1 MEKEYNKYLWS
12 PKQPRVYGISPLT
25 ISGTPMPEEDVAT
38 SLKVENSQQRFQ
50 QNPIVKRS
58 EQWEAQQKQREE
70 EIAASKKWLELHPE
84 DESDSPYTILERG
97 KHQAIVDGKD
107 PSYYEKMIDDG
118 KQFTKGALGVLS
130 LPYLGAAT
138 AGAYGYGASLGARG
152 LFAGQGIY
160 GLANKDGVRKTY
172 NLTKDAIKGTGSWG
186 DAAKS
191 AGGDALNLAMII
203 PGTKF
208 LTNVARAGYKPA
220 IAADAINLATRTTK
234 LPATEPLLNV
244 GWAPKQTIGVTRAG
258 EYDKMFYPNRYDVVH
273 GNANPFG
280 VWLQGKV
287 GTSKPGL
294 KAQIAR
300 DVMANRPAQ
309 YRGTVTL
316 GKPIASVGEVSDRD
330 ALSRIIEGTGADGII
345 YNNVYD
351 NGFNNN
357 QVIHSFVK
365 PELVDINKPAVV
377 KYYGPTM
384 GKSFAAKSN
393 PNLID
398 LDTWGMPEY
407 NQLAK
412 KYGYK
417 DWREMILSDKG
428 DYNQEYKTLIKDQ
441 IRRIQADPQYN
452 GKTIVVSNASLLKPD
467 SGITF
472 ANTPLIP
479 ERGILAFRNHQ
490 RHPWESIEHGKQW
503 WDSLQQKGT
512 PLTIDNR
519 FISDIELTPGNTT
532 LFNTSFSPKG
542 KTSYAFFER
551 PSKLSEAE
559 RLGIP
564 KHERDWDY
572 QFFKSI
578 KEENPALTSY
588 IRAKHF
594 AEQSADNKLT
604 SLFFPKGRILDGDML
619 VSTDD
624 NLFKYYQNNK
634 KGLPI
639 KLTHKSPNDFY
650 VFDYTRQSKYPDG
663 HFFFS
668 MHNRPQ
674 FGKGKI
680 SKDFYIYDKNIKP
693 ISEYAGDD
701 MHRIN
706 KNTGN
711 YLLQELDS
719 YSANSALIQ
728 DAIHNKTPHTIYGYD
743 SGSNFTE
750 GMYEF
755 AVPRNTQM
763 KLVDPITYDDNGHI
777 IKLSKRDNFKNP
789 DFRYKQGGILKRV
802 ESGKSGIHIK
812 PENRGKFTALKKRTG
827 KSSTWYKEHGTP
839 AQKKMAVFAL
849 NAKKWKHK

>member
-1 MEKEYNKYLWS
+1 MGNK
-12 PKQPRVYGISPLT
+12 
-25 ISGTPMPEEDVAT
+25 
-38 SLKVENSQQRFQ
+38 
-50 QNPIVKRS
+50 
-58 EQWEAQQKQREE
+58 KQRIIPAHYSWNSSIFTRGVVDPIKRKLGWVDENE
-70 EIAASKKWLELHPE
+70 RPVLLKESATGQELDRMKE
-84 DESDSPYTILERG
+84 
-97 KHQAIVDGKD
+97 
-107 PSYYEKMIDDG
+107 
-118 KQFTKGALGVLS
+118 
-130 LPYLGAAT
+130 T
-138 AGAYGYGASLGARG
+138 A
-152 LFAGQGIY
+152 
-160 GLANKDGVRKTY
+160 
-172 NLTKDAIKGTGSWG
+172 KGTGKLVATGLAFGNPVTTSTVMAPLITG
-186 DAAKS
+186 SQAYFMTEGLKDAYDRVTSPNKTAADGAMVALDVAGAVPAFSAIRNGAKYVLPTAAKTV
-191 AGGDALNLAMII
+191 APAL
-203 PGTKF
+203 
-208 LTNVARAGYKPA
+208 
-220 IAADAINLATRTTK
+220 IAKQISKTK

-258 EYDKMFYPNRYDVVH
+258 EYDNMFYPNRYDVVH

-287 GTSKPGL
+287 GTPKPGL

-300 DVMANRPAQ
+300 NVMANRPAQ

-479 ERGILAFRNHQ
+479 ERSILAFRNHQ

-542 KTSYAFFER
+542 RTSYAFFER

-564 KHERDWDY
+564 KHERNWDY

-578 KEENPALTSY
+578 KERNPALTSY
-588 IRAKHF
+588 IRTKHF
-594 AEQSADNKLT
+594 AEQSTDNKLT
-604 SLFFPKGRILDGDML
+604 SSFFPKGRTLDEDMWF
-619 VSTDD
+619 SADD
-624 NLFKYYQNNK
+624 NLWKYYQNNK
-634 KGLPI
+634 KDLPI
-639 KLTHKSPNDFY
+639 KMTHKSPNDFY

-668 MHNRPQ
+668 MHDRPQ

-693 ISEYAGDD
+693 ISEYTGDD
-701 MHRIN
+701 LHIID

-711 YLLQELDS
+711 YLLRELDS
-719 YSANSALIQ
+719 NSANSALLQ
-728 DAIHNKTPHTIYGYD
+728 DAVHNKTPNTIYGYD
-743 SGSNFTE
+743 SGSNFVE

-763 KLVDPITYDDNGHI
+763 KLVDPITYDNNGHI

-849 NAKKWKHK
+849 NARKWKHK

>member
-1 MEKEYNKYLWS
+1 MGNKKQRIIPAHYSWNSSIFTRGVVDPIKRKLGWVDENERPISLKESATGQELDRMKETAKDAGKLVATGLAFSNPVTASTAMAPLITGSQAYFMTEGLKDAYDRVTSPNKTAADGAMVAL
-12 PKQPRVYGISPLT
+12 
-25 ISGTPMPEEDVAT
+25 DVAGAVPAF
-38 SLKVENSQQRFQ
+38 S
-50 QNPIVKRS
+50 
-58 EQWEAQQKQREE
+58 
-70 EIAASKKWLELHPE
+70 
-84 DESDSPYTILERG
+84 
-97 KHQAIVDGKD
+97 AIRN
-107 PSYYEKMIDDG
+107 
-118 KQFTKGALGVLS
+118 GAKYVL
-130 LPYLGAAT
+130 PT
-138 AGAYGYGASLGARG
+138 
-152 LFAGQGIY
+152 
-160 GLANKDGVRKTY
+160 
-172 NLTKDAIKGTGSWG
+172 
-186 DAAKS
+186 AAKTV
-191 AGGDALNLAMII
+191 APAL
-203 PGTKF
+203 
-208 LTNVARAGYKPA
+208 
-220 IAADAINLATRTTK
+220 IAKQISKTK

-258 EYDKMFYPNRYDVVH
+258 EYDNMFYPNRYDVVH

-287 GTSKPGL
+287 GTPKPGL

-300 DVMANRPAQ
+300 NVMANRPAQ

-365 PELVDINKPAVV
+365 PELIDINKPAVV

-479 ERGILAFRNHQ
+479 ERSILAFRNHQ

-542 KTSYAFFER
+542 RTSYAFFER

-564 KHERDWDY
+564 KHERNWDY

-578 KEENPALTSY
+578 KERNPALTSY
-588 IRAKHF
+588 IRTKHF
-594 AEQSADNKLT
+594 AEQSTDNKLT
-604 SLFFPKGRILDGDML
+604 SSFFPKGRTLDEDMWF
-619 VSTDD
+619 SADD
-624 NLFKYYQNNK
+624 NLWKYYQNNK
-634 KGLPI
+634 KDLPI
-639 KLTHKSPNDFY
+639 KMTHKSPNDFY

-668 MHNRPQ
+668 MHDRPQ

-693 ISEYAGDD
+693 ISEYTGDD
-701 MHRIN
+701 LHIID

-711 YLLQELDS
+711 YLLRELDS
-719 YSANSALIQ
+719 NSANSALLQ
-728 DAIHNKTPHTIYGYD
+728 DAIHNKTPNTIYGYD
-743 SGSNFTE
+743 SGSNFVE

-763 KLVDPITYDDNGHI
+763 KLVDPITYDNNGHI

-849 NAKKWKHK
+849 NARKWKHK

>member
-1 MEKEYNKYLWS
+1 MGNKKQRIIPAHYSWNSSIFTRGVVDPIKRKLGWVDENKRPVLLKESATGQELDRMKETAKDAGKLVATGLAFGNPVTTSSTIAPLITGSQAYFMTGGLKDAYDRVTSPNKTAADGAMVAL
-12 PKQPRVYGISPLT
+12 
-25 ISGTPMPEEDVAT
+25 DVAGAVPAFSAIRNGAKYVLPT
-38 SLKVENSQQRFQ
+38 TTKTVAPAL
-50 QNPIVKRS
+50 I
-58 EQWEAQQKQREE
+58 AKQ
-70 EIAASKKWLELHPE
+70 ISK
-84 DESDSPYTILERG
+84 
-97 KHQAIVDGKD
+97 
-107 PSYYEKMIDDG
+107 
-118 KQFTKGALGVLS
+118 
-130 LPYLGAAT
+130 
-138 AGAYGYGASLGARG
+138 
-152 LFAGQGIY
+152 
-160 GLANKDGVRKTY
+160 
-172 NLTKDAIKGTGSWG
+172 
-186 DAAKS
+186 
-191 AGGDALNLAMII
+191 
-203 PGTKF
+203 
-208 LTNVARAGYKPA
+208 
-220 IAADAINLATRTTK
+220 TK

-258 EYDKMFYPNRYDVVH
+258 EYDNMFYPNRYDVVH

-287 GTSKPGL
+287 GTPKPGL

-300 DVMANRPAQ
+300 NVMANRPAQ
-309 YRGTVTL
+309 YRGTITL

-479 ERGILAFRNHQ
+479 ERNILAFRNHQ

-542 KTSYAFFER
+542 RTSYAFFER

-578 KEENPALTSY
+578 KERNPALTSY
-588 IRAKHF
+588 IRTKHF
-594 AEQSADNKLT
+594 AEQSTDNKLT
-604 SLFFPKGRILDGDML
+604 SSFFPKGRTLDEDMWF
-619 VSTDD
+619 SADD
-624 NLFKYYQNNK
+624 NLWKYYQNNK
-634 KGLPI
+634 KDLPI
-639 KLTHKSPNDFY
+639 KMTHKSPNDFY

-668 MHNRPQ
+668 MHDRPQ

-693 ISEYAGDD
+693 ISEYTGDD
-701 MHRIN
+701 LHIIDE
-706 KNTGN
+706 NTGN
-711 YLLQELDS
+711 YLLRELDS
-719 YSANSALIQ
+719 NSANSALLQ
-728 DAIHNKTPHTIYGYD
+728 DAVHNKTPNTIYGYD
-743 SGSNFTE
+743 SGSNFVE

-763 KLVDPITYDDNGHI
+763 KLVDPITYDNNGHI

-802 ESGKSGIHIK
+802 ESGKSGIYIK
-812 PENRGKFTALKKRTG
+812 PENRGKLTRLKKRTG
-827 KSSTWYKEHGTP
+827 KSESELWKEGNP
-839 AQKKMAVFAL
+839 AVRKMITFAR
-849 NAKKWKHK
+849 NARKWKH

>member
-1 MEKEYNKYLWS
+1 MGNKKQRIIPAHYSWNSSIFTRGVVDPIKRKLGWVNESERPVSLKESATGQELDRMKETAKDAGKLVATGLAFSNPVTASTVMAPLITGSQAYFMTEGLKDAYDRVTSPNKTAADGAMVAL
-12 PKQPRVYGISPLT
+12 
-25 ISGTPMPEEDVAT
+25 DVAGAVPAF
-38 SLKVENSQQRFQ
+38 S
-50 QNPIVKRS
+50 
-58 EQWEAQQKQREE
+58 
-70 EIAASKKWLELHPE
+70 
-84 DESDSPYTILERG
+84 
-97 KHQAIVDGKD
+97 AIRN
-107 PSYYEKMIDDG
+107 
-118 KQFTKGALGVLS
+118 GAKYVL
-130 LPYLGAAT
+130 PT
-138 AGAYGYGASLGARG
+138 
-152 LFAGQGIY
+152 
-160 GLANKDGVRKTY
+160 
-172 NLTKDAIKGTGSWG
+172 
-186 DAAKS
+186 AAKTV
-191 AGGDALNLAMII
+191 APAL
-203 PGTKF
+203 
-208 LTNVARAGYKPA
+208 
-220 IAADAINLATRTTK
+220 IAKQISKTK

-258 EYDKMFYPNRYDVVH
+258 EYDNMFYPNRYDVVH

-287 GTSKPGL
+287 GTPKPGL

-300 DVMANRPAQ
+300 NVMANRLAQ

-316 GKPIASVGEVSDRD
+316 GKPIASVGEVSDRN

-479 ERGILAFRNHQ
+479 ERSILAFRNHQ

-542 KTSYAFFER
+542 RTSYAFFER

-564 KHERDWDY
+564 KHERNWDY

-578 KEENPALTSY
+578 KERNPALTSY
-588 IRAKHF
+588 IRTKHF
-594 AEQSADNKLT
+594 AEQSTDNKLT
-604 SLFFPKGRILDGDML
+604 SSFFPKGRTLDEDMWF
-619 VSTDD
+619 SADD
-624 NLFKYYQNNK
+624 NLWKYYQNNK
-634 KGLPI
+634 KDLPI
-639 KLTHKSPNDFY
+639 KMTHKSPNDFY

-812 PENRGKFTALKKRTG
+812 PENRGKLTRLKKRTG
-827 KSSTWYKEHGTP
+827 KSEAELWKEGNP
-839 AQKKMAVFAL
+839 AVRKMITFAR
-849 NAKKWKHK
+849 NSRKWKHK